1 MSENRDPS
9 GAPQPPTSRWDV
21 YLSPHSDDVCFSLGA
36 LAHERHGGVLLTVFP
51 IAAYLAVRPGESRPG
66 SDQVTAIRMSED
78 IAFTAACGLR
88 AEFLKIMGA
97 SLLGRRPFD
106 LDFAD
111 DNAKRIEAPLI
122 GLLLRL
128 AAERGE
134 GARPW
139 LFCPSGIGGHVDHVA
154 IRLVTVR
161 HYDRL
166 ASLYRLAFYEDLP
179 YASQPLARLTGL
191 EQLLRGLHGRSL
203 RRHAW
208 PLADKA
214 GIKLSLI
221 RLYESQFLEP
231 PSSLDS
237 FTPAVESNLA
247 PHEAVWIEEMTRPM

>member
-1 MSENRDPS
+1 M
-9 GAPQPPTSRWDV
+9 
-21 YLSPHSDDVCFSLGA
+21 
-36 LAHERHGGVLLTVFP
+36 
-51 IAAYLAVRPGESRPG
+51 
-66 SDQVTAIRMSED
+66 
-78 IAFTAACGLR
+78 
-88 AEFLKIMGA
+88 
-97 SLLGRRPFD
+97 
-106 LDFAD
+106 
-111 DNAKRIEAPLI
+111 
-122 GLLLRL
+122 
-128 AAERGE
+128 AAERSQ
-134 GARPW
+134 GARLW

-214 GIKLSLI
+214 DMKLSLI
-221 RLYESQFLEP
+221 RLYKSQFLEP
-231 PSSLDS
+231 PPSLDS

>member
-1 MSENRDPS
+1 MSDYGDPC
-9 GAPQPPTSRWDV
+9 GAAQPLNSRWDV
-21 YLSPHSDDVCFSLGA
+21 YLSPHSDDVCFSLGS
-36 LAHERHGGVLLTVFP
+36 LAHKRHGGVLLTVFP
-51 IAAYLAVRPGESRPG
+51 ITAYVAVRLGESRPG

-78 IAFTAACGLR
+78 IAFTTACGLR
-88 AEFLKIMGA
+88 AEFLKAMGA

-106 LDFAD
+106 LGFAN

-122 GLLLRL
+122 GLLLQL
-128 AAERGE
+128 AAERGQ

-154 IRLVTVR
+154 IRLVMAQ

-166 ASLYRLAFYEDLP
+166 APLYRLAFYEDLP
-179 YASQPLARLTGL
+179 YASQPRARLTGL
-191 EQLLRGLHGRSL
+191 AELLRGLHGRNL

-214 GIKLSLI
+214 PIKLSLI

-231 PSSLDS
+231 PLSLDS
-237 FTPAVESNLA
+237 FTPAAGSGVA
-247 PHEAVWIEEMTRPM
+247 PHEAVWIEELAGPM

>member
-1 MSENRDPS
+1 VSENGDPC
-9 GAPQPPTSRWDV
+9 GTAQPLNSRWDV
-21 YLSPHSDDVCFSLGA
+21 YLSPHSDDVCFSLGS
-36 LAHERHGGVLLTVFP
+36 LAHKRHGGVLLTVFP
-51 IAAYLAVRPGESRPG
+51 ITAYVAVRLGESRPG

-78 IAFTAACGLR
+78 IAFTTACGLR
-88 AEFLKIMGA
+88 AEFLKAMGA

-106 LDFAD
+106 LGFAD

-122 GLLLRL
+122 GLLLQL
-128 AAERGE
+128 AAERGQ

-154 IRLVTVR
+154 IRLVMAQ

-166 ASLYRLAFYEDLP
+166 APLYRLAFYEDLP
-179 YASQPLARLTGL
+179 YASQPRARLTGL
-191 EQLLRGLHGRSL
+191 AELLRGLHGRNL

-214 GIKLSLI
+214 PIKLSLI

-231 PSSLDS
+231 PLSLDS
-237 FTPAVESNLA
+237 FTPAAGSSVA
-247 PHEAVWIEEMTRPM
+247 PHEAVWIEELAGPM